1 MSLLTSNFSKK
12 RMIYQL
18 VHLIVY
24 EIKQRHENRFVTR
37 LFAFQLIFVVVLT
50 NQKNI
55 SSIFCLFFKD

>member
-37 LFAFQLIFVVVLT
+37 LFAFQLIFL
-50 NQKNI
+50 
-55 SSIFCLFFKD
+55 LF